1 MLLSEGQMSDYKGA
15 ALMLPAMPKVKQ
27 LLADK
32 GYDADWFR
40 AALAKRGV
48 AACIPSKSNR
58 KVAIPYDALL
68 YKQRHKI
75 ENMFGRLKDWRR
87 IHMCPRCQRAFTPPR
102 HSAHRIELTGESPRR
117 AEANNPKQLDLRP
130 RKGMKLSR
138 PTSAAPG
145 RDHRVI
151 GSHLLDNC
159 LTYPRK
165 PTRSRRSLPHRRSH
179 RPAAP

>member
-15 ALMLPAMPKVKQ
+15 ALMLPAIPKAKE

-48 AACIPSKSNR
+48 TACIPSKSNR

-87 IHMCPRCQRAFTPPR
+87 IHTRYDRCAHTYF
-102 HSAHRIELTGESPRR
+102 SAICI
-117 AEANNPKQLDLRP
+117 
-130 RKGMKLSR
+130 
-138 PTSAAPG
+138 AA
-145 RDHRVI
+145 VVVFWF
-151 GSHLLDNC
+151 
-159 LTYPRK
+159 
-165 PTRSRRSLPHRRSH
+165 
-179 RPAAP
+179 